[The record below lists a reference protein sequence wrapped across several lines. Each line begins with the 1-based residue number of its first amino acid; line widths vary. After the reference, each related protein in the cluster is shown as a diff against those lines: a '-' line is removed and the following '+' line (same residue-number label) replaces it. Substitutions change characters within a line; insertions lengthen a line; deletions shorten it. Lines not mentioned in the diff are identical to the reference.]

1 MAAGRLVRGLMIDR
15 RTCLATALGKYVGI
29 SCSVGRD
36 LLLGKVV
43 RCSCDL
49 LVPAGAVRVAASA
62 TRFGAPRTVALVH
75 ITVLNRTGL
84 NPITVILNE
93 IMNVVVQV
101 LVSFPGAAAVAVLLV
116 QCLVR
121 AEC

>member
-1 MAAGRLVRGLMIDR
+1 MMIDR
-15 RTCLATALGKYVGI
+15 RTCLVLLLVTYVSIG
-29 SCSVGRD
+29 CGVGRD

-43 RCSCDL
+43 RCIRDL
-49 LVPAGAVRVAASA
+49 LVPAEAVRVAASA
-62 TRFGAPRTVALVH
+62 ALLGAPRTIALVH

-84 NPITVILNE
+84 DPITVILNE
-93 IMNVVVQV
+93 VMDVVVQV
-101 LVSFPGAAAVAVLLV
+101 LVSLPGAAAVAVLLV